1 MTVDEDTVEWP
12 EPQDDPD
19 EEPSEPWARKEPGD
33 DTADTQSDP
42 ES

>member
-1 MTVDEDTVEWP
+1 VNEPERDDDVEWP

-19 EEPSEPWARKEPGD
+19 DEPSEPWARPDAPVTPDE
-33 DTADTQSDP
+33 P